1 MIRKFIAYYRPH
13 WKLFSID
20 LTCAFLMA
28 GIDLVFPQYTRKA
41 LDSFIPEGNVRGLVI
56 AAIVLG
62 ALFSLRALFNY
73 IVDYWG
79 HVLGTRMEY
88 DMRKDIFSHL
98 QTLSFSYFDKVRTG
112 KIMSRIVND
121 LNEMTELAHHGPEDL
136 FLSLVTLVG
145 AFVLLLLTNVP
156 LTLITFSFIP
166 VMLWFGIIKRRKMSR
181 AFREVRKRI
190 ADVNAQLEN
199 SISGIRE
206 AQSFTNEEFEMEK
219 FNVGNDE
226 FRRSRESAFK
236 TMAEM
241 TSGIHY
247 LSNILK
253 VLVLGLGGFFCFKG
267 WITPGV
273 LVAFFLYIEIFFQ
286 PIRRLMQF
294 SQMFE
299 SGMAGFERFVEVME
313 IRPEIQ
319 DAPDAREIENVA
331 GNIQFE
337 NVSFSYD
344 GSEPVLDR
352 VSLQIPHGKTI
363 AVVGPS
369 GGGKTT
375 LCHLI
380 PRFYEAT
387 EGDITLDGVPIKR
400 ITLESLRRNI
410 GFVQQDIFLF
420 AGTIRDNIAYGKGN
434 ASEEEIIQ
442 AAKHARIHDFITT
455 LEKGY
460 DSYIGERGIL
470 LSGGQKQ
477 RIAIAR
483 VFLKNPP
490 VLILDEATSA
500 LDNETEQ
507 MIQKSLEDLSRG
519 RTTLVIAH
527 RLSTIQNADEILV
540 IVNGRILE
548 RGNHASLLQEDGHYA
563 RLYRSQMKGFI
574 PDDL

>member
-1 MIRKFIAYYRPH
+1 
-13 WKLFSID
+13 
-20 LTCAFLMA
+20 MA